1 VEIGVYT
8 LARVAA
14 DPHTGALQ
22 TPAEHMHD
30 LLEEIEY
37 ADELGFVLYG
47 IGENHR
53 PDYAVSAPAVA
64 LAAAAAR
71 TKNIRLSSTVSILS
85 ADDPVRVFQDFA
97 TLDLVSNGRA
107 ELMVGRGISTESFPL
122 FGYDVADYDE
132 LFAEKLDLLLR
143 VRAGEHVT
151 WSGTHRASLDGEGVY
166 PRPVQ
171 DPLPVWVAVGGNP
184 DSAARTGRLGLP
196 MAIAFLTGTYEARRS
211 VQNVYRE
218 AAEQAGHDPDSLPV
232 SINCHCY
239 IAESTKAA
247 TEEFLPYY
255 ANAMNALAI
264 ERGFPLI
271 DKRRFRAMSDLD
283 GPVLAGTPDEV
294 IEKILYQ
301 HDIFGHD
308 RLLLQISVG
317 ALPKAQLFRA
327 MELLATEVVP
337 AVQEE
342 LSKETAETEKAKALT
357 TNSV

>member
-22 TPAEHMHD
+22 TPGEHMRD
-30 LLEEIEY
+30 LIEEIEL
-37 ADELGFVLYG
+37 ADELGFDLYG

-53 PDYAVSAPAVA
+53 PDYAVSAPAVV
-64 LAAAAAR
+64 LAAAATR
-71 TKNIRLSSTVSILS
+71 TKRIRLSSTVSILS

-97 TLDLVSNGRA
+97 TLDIVSGGRA
-107 ELMVGRGISTESFPL
+107 EIMAGRGISTESFPL
-122 FGYDVADYDE
+122 FGYDVDDYDE
-132 LFAEKLDLLLR
+132 LFVEKVDLLLK
-143 VRAGEHVT
+143 VRDDEHVT
-151 WSGTHRASLDGEGVY
+151 WSGKHRASLDGQGVY
-166 PRPVQ
+166 PRPLQ
-171 DPLPVWVAVGGNP
+171 DPLPVWIAVGGNP
-184 DSAARTGRLGLP
+184 ASAERTGRLGLP

-218 AAEQAGHDPDSLPV
+218 AAEEAGHDPDSLPV

-239 IAESTKAA
+239 IADTSKAA

-271 DKRRFRAMSDLD
+271 DKRRFKAMSALD
-283 GPVLAGTPDEV
+283 GPVIAGTPDEV
-294 IEKILYQ
+294 IEKILFQ
-301 HDIFGHD
+301 HEIFGHQ

-317 ALPKAQLFRA
+317 ALPRPQLLRS
-327 MELLATEVVP
+327 MELLANEVVP
-337 AVQEE
+337 AVRKE
-342 LSKETAETEKAKALT
+342 LGEAQLVAARSSA
-357 TNSV
+357 

>member
-1 VEIGVYT
+1 
-8 LARVAA
+8 
-14 DPHTGALQ
+14 
-22 TPAEHMHD
+22 MH
-30 LLEEIEY
+30 
-37 ADELGFVLYG
+37 
-47 IGENHR
+47 
-53 PDYAVSAPAVA
+53 
-64 LAAAAAR
+64 
-71 TKNIRLSSTVSILS
+71 
-85 ADDPVRVFQDFA
+85 
-97 TLDLVSNGRA
+97 
-107 ELMVGRGISTESFPL
+107 
-122 FGYDVADYDE
+122 
-132 LFAEKLDLLLR
+132 
-143 VRAGEHVT
+143 
-151 WSGTHRASLDGEGVY
+151 GEGVY

-218 AAEQAGHDPDSLPV
+218 AAEEAGYDPDALPV

-264 ERGFPLI
+264 ERGFPLV

-283 GPVLAGTPDEV
+283 GPVIAGTPDEV

-317 ALPKAQLFRA
+317 ALPKPQLYRA
-327 MELLATEVVP
+327 MDLLANEVVP
-337 AVQEE
+337 AVQAE
-342 LSKETAETEKAKALT
+342 LAKEADQLVAAR
-357 TNSV
+357 SGA

>member
-1 VEIGVYT
+1 MEIGVYT

-22 TPAEHMHD
+22 TPEEHMRD
-30 LLEEIEY
+30 LLDEIEL
-37 ADELGFVLYG
+37 ADELGFDLYG

-53 PDYAVSAPAVA
+53 PDYAVSAPAVV

-71 TKNIRLSSTVSILS
+71 TKRIRLSSMVSILS

-97 TLDLVSNGRA
+97 TLDLLSGGRA
-107 ELMVGRGISTESFPL
+107 EILAGRGISTESFPL

-132 LFAEKLDLLLR
+132 LFAEKLDLLMR
-143 VRAGEHVT
+143 VRDDEHVT
-151 WSGTHRASLDGEGVY
+151 WSGAGRPPLDGQGVY

-171 DPLPVWVAVGGNP
+171 QPLPVWIAVGGNP

-196 MAIAFLTGTYEARRS
+196 MALAFLTGTYQARKS
-211 VQNVYRE
+211 LQNVYRE
-218 AAEQAGHDPDSLPV
+218 AAEEAGHDPDTLPV
-232 SINCHCY
+232 ALSCHCY
-239 IAESTKAA
+239 IADSTKAA

-283 GPVLAGTPDEV
+283 GPVIAGTPDEV

-301 HDIFGHD
+301 HDIFKHQ

-317 ALPKAQLFRA
+317 ALPLPQLHHA
-327 MELLATEVVP
+327 MNLLAHEVVP
-337 AVQEE
+337 AVRAELAKEE
-342 LSKETAETEKAKALT
+342 GQLVTARSTA
-357 TNSV
+357 